1 MEVQILLGLDLKN
14 PATKSDPPKCLL
26 HLAGVRE
33 AALDRG
39 NTVRPF
45 DELTFSI
52 DGSPTK
58 VLLGIEIAYSA
69 VIGKIAQQIPQK
81 PNLLTNLSGA
91 GFANAPRRVLGQHRF
106 HAPEDQ

>member
-1 MEVQILLGLDLKN
+1 VEVQIFLGLDLKN

-33 AALDRG
+33 ASLDWG

-52 DGSPTK
+52 DGSPRK

-69 VIGKIAQQIPQK
+69 VIGNTSSDWQNPPTDPVKA
-81 PNLLTNLSGA
+81 
-91 GFANAPRRVLGQHRF
+91 
-106 HAPEDQ
+106 